1 MLNRRQ
7 FMIAATTAAAA
18 TVLGGCA
25 AKKVVPEERSMNFGF
40 EDLVTATPRW
50 ADYGPNLQKAHVN
63 AISLAVGRTDWLA
76 FEWSTVPEISASM
89 VQESGTD
96 YVAEALDKLGK
107 FLPKDYQ
114 LTLTIDALL
123 RNWISQQANLA
134 GTTPSGKKSSEFASV
149 TALTEGA
156 VAERLV
162 NLVGELCTRYT
173 PHRIAL
179 TELMFDNATFGEED
193 LKSYCTTTGAKDWP
207 RRNDGSI
214 NESHASIGQW
224 RSKALASL
232 LSKVKAEARR
242 HDDTQLDVDV
252 RAPWD
257 DAEGDRTESG
267 HNYKMLLESVDRIVV
282 WNYFGLENKPPTY
295 GGEVTKE
302 LKKSFSDNFTM
313 SSGLWAPDNQTVSPR
328 DLETSLQAVAK
339 AGANSV
345 SVTPASMMTPDHW
358 HVLEK
363 IWAED

>member
-1 MLNRRQ
+1 
-7 FMIAATTAAAA
+7 
-18 TVLGGCA
+18 
-25 AKKVVPEERSMNFGF
+25 
-40 EDLVTATPRW
+40 
-50 ADYGPNLQKAHVN
+50 
-63 AISLAVGRTDWLA
+63 
-76 FEWSTVPEISASM
+76 
-89 VQESGTD
+89 
-96 YVAEALDKLGK
+96 
-107 FLPKDYQ
+107 
-114 LTLTIDALL
+114 
-123 RNWISQQANLA
+123 
-134 GTTPSGKKSSEFASV
+134 
-149 TALTEGA
+149 
-156 VAERLV
+156 
-162 NLVGELCTRYT
+162 
-173 PHRIAL
+173 
-179 TELMFDNATFGEED
+179 MFDNATFGEDD

-295 GGEVTKE
+295 GGDVTKE